1 LREGEIIEVLKSRLG
16 SGLKEARV
24 QRARRVFA
32 VVDRERYKE
41 AIRALASIGLD
52 FLEAITG
59 LDAGDHFE
67 VIAHVGRDVSVAVKA
82 VVPKDDPRIDSIV
95 DVFKGAEIYE
105 REVWE
110 MLGVTFEGN
119 PQLRR
124 VFLPEDWPK
133 GVYPLRK
140 EFQPG

>member
-1 LREGEIIEVLKSRLG
+1 MREEEIIETLKSKLG
-16 SGLKEARV
+16 GGLKEVRV

-32 VVDRERYKE
+32 VVDRGRYKE
-41 AIRALASIGLD
+41 AIKALASIGLD
-52 FLEAITG
+52 FLEAVTG
-59 LDAGDHFE
+59 VDAGDHLE
-67 VIAHVGRDVSVAVKA
+67 VIAHVGKDISVAVKA
-82 VVPKDDPRIDSIV
+82 IVPKEDPRIDSVV

-119 PQLRR
+119 SQLRR

>member
-41 AIRALASIGLD
+41 AIRALASVGLD

-82 VVPKDDPRIDSIV
+82 IVSKDDPRIDSIV

>member
-41 AIRALASIGLD
+41 AIRALASVGLD

-82 VVPKDDPRIDSIV
+82 VVPKDDPRIDSVV

>member
-1 LREGEIIEVLKSRLG
+1 MREGEIIEVLKSRLG

-41 AIRALASIGLD
+41 AIRALASVGLD

-82 VVPKDDPRIDSIV
+82 IVSKDDPRIDSIV

>member
-1 LREGEIIEVLKSRLG
+1 MREGEIIEVLKSRLG

-41 AIRALASIGLD
+41 AIRALASVGLD

>member
-1 LREGEIIEVLKSRLG
+1 LREEEIIETLKSKLG
-16 SGLKEARV
+16 GGLKEVRV

-32 VVDRERYKE
+32 VVDRGRYKE
-41 AIRALASIGLD
+41 AIKALASIGLD
-52 FLEAITG
+52 FLEAVTG
-59 LDAGDHFE
+59 VDAGDHLE
-67 VIAHVGRDVSVAVKA
+67 VIAHVGKDISVAVKA
-82 VVPKDDPRIDSIV
+82 IVPKEDPRIDSVV

-119 PQLRR
+119 SQLRR